1 MKNTPT
7 MAPNWAEM
15 IIDLRRLMM
24 TFYEIGQAMDSVLTE
39 RMLKHYAAGA
49 QPAHWR
55 GELLIALWINKTN
68 KKREDLPMCAV
79 IRGHR
84 AVRKEVEQGP
94 RLQNLPQWPAVKNV
108 ISNVKPKGKPGRKPK
123 TVAEV

>member
-1 MKNTPT
+1 MTRPT
-7 MAPNWAEM
+7 LAPDWAAM
-15 IIDLRRLMM
+15 ILDLRRLSM
-24 TFYEIGQAMDSVLTE
+24 TFSEIGKAMESVLTE

-55 GELLIALWINKTN
+55 GELLIALWINKTG
-68 KKREDLPMCAV
+68 KKREELPMCAV

-94 RLQNLPQWPAVKNV
+94 RLQNLPPFPPAKKAK
-108 ISNVKPKGKPGRKPK
+108 SKARKM
-123 TVAEV
+123 VGV